1 MLSPWQTYYNEIRA
15 LFGSDPQ
22 ITTAFDEEKM
32 EIVFRV
38 SDQDKAEALS
48 KIIPFKKMFGNLE
61 VTVTIIPP
69 NEPVFAGAT
78 IRKAF
83 EGNPAFEELIEID
96 DVMSNP
102 IMYAL
107 FKKEVVQF
115 WNDNLGD
122 PHGNVTTLYQ
132 DIASDI
138 LDVPSVMFCTS
149 SNASSNVR
157 KPVG

>member
-1 MLSPWQTYYNEIRA
+1 MLSPWQTYYNEVRA

-32 EIVFRV
+32 EIVLRV

-48 KIIPFKKMFGNLE
+48 KIIPFKKEFGNLE

-69 NEPVFAGAT
+69 NEPVFTANT
-78 IRKAF
+78 LRKAF
-83 EGNPAFEELIEID
+83 EGNPAFEEVVEIPD
-96 DVMSNP
+96 ISSNP
-102 IMYAL
+102 IMYAV

-122 PHGNVTTLYQ
+122 PHGNITTLYQ
-132 DIASDI
+132 DIASNV
-138 LDVPSVMFCTS
+138 LNVPGAMFSTS
-149 SNASSNVR
+149 PTVD
-157 KPVG
+157 